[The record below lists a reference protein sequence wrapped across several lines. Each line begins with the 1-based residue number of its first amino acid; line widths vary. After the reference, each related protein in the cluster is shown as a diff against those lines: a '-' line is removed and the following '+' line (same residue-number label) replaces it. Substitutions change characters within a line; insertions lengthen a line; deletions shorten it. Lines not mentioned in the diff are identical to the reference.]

1 MKINSIT
8 EAQTINENQSIAE
21 DTVVIVTEVQAMV
34 GDVHRI
40 RKMIKGQTL
49 NEDNAAELNSILDEM
64 YEILDDHIITEI
76 AESVDRQFRRYG
88 DTFLR
93 QYRCTSGAKKGRL
106 VSSPEQCGKRKDPR
120 RVRIGKKA
128 ARVKKGI
135 RIRKSAFTRR
145 KTQSKRLSR
154 LNTVLRG
161 DK

>member
-8 EAQTINENQSIAE
+8 ETQSINENQSIAE
-21 DTVVIVTEVQAMV
+21 DTVVIVTELQAMV
-34 GDVHRI
+34 EDVHRI
-40 RKMIKGQTL
+40 RNMIKGQNL
-49 NEDNAAELNSILDEM
+49 DEDNTVELNSILDEM
-64 YEILDDHIITEI
+64 YEILDDYVISEI

-135 RIRKSAFTRR
+135 RIRKSKFTRR

-154 LNTVLRG
+154 LNKVLRG